1 MVVTARIRT
10 LKRRYRSRTQYK
22 VWAQLVGG
30 RPEVHLKREFATL
43 GHCLEHLDNLDL
55 AGYPVRRCRFA
66 LTVAFNMDKLR
77 RKYRDFRSIMYND
90 LGC

>member
-77 RKYRDFRSIMYND
+77 RKYRDFRSIDYRD
-90 LGC
+90 LGS